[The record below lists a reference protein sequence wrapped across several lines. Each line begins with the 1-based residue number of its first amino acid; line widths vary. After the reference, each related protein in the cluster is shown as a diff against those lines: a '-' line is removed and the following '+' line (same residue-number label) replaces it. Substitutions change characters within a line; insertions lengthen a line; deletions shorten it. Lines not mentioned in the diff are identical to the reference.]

1 MRARTLRFVA
11 VAVFSASF
19 VVSSGVRNAFAAEG
33 DPAVMQ
39 ADRQFV
45 QAAAKA
51 DSAAIGRMPSLRGR
65 IRRGKRLRP
74 RKCFARCRRMRWA
87 TRAALS

>member
-19 VVSSGVRNAFAAEG
+19 VIPSGLRGALAAEG

-45 QAAAKA
+45 QAAAKGDA
-51 DSAAIGRMPSLRGR
+51 AAIGSCRG
-65 IRRGKRLRP
+65 
-74 RKCFARCRRMRWA
+74 
-87 TRAALS
+87 